1 MYNQIYYKDPCEII
15 YKYIYYSIYVRLQI
29 HYIGSYVFEL
39 EKVKMYFCYII
50 ILHIMQSNIN
60 HIRYIVDTS
69 NSR

>member
-1 MYNQIYYKDPCEII
+1 MYNQIYYKDPSEII
-15 YKYIYYSIYVRLQI
+15 YELYYSIYIRLQI